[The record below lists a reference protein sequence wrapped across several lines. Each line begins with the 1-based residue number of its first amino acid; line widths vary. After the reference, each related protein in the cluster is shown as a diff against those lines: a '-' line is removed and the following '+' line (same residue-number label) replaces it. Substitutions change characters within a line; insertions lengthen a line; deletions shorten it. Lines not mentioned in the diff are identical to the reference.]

1 MVSDFDL
8 PAIQYDV
15 PDGAWTM
22 LLIVH
27 GMGEHS
33 ARYRP
38 VIEYFAARG
47 VACATFDH
55 RGHGRRPQSER
66 HRGDVESFDDFV
78 SDTVSVIDQV
88 RAKHS
93 GLPLFVWGH
102 SMGAIITTLTAARVA
117 DIPGKVRGVIT
128 SSAPVASFDV
138 APAFIVR
145 LLTWISYLVPRFRL
159 ARPFEPERLSRDLT
173 VGMRYGEDP
182 LVPKAIT
189 LRLLTELA
197 NASARCLQSARKLR
211 TPWLVLHGLDDV
223 IAPAVGSQRLFD
235 ALGSSDKQIRLFP
248 GARHEVHNEIEPT
261 RTEFLN
267 CIVEWLRQRIVTRD
281 A

>member
-1 MVSDFDL
+1 MVTDFDL

-15 PDGAWTM
+15 PGDARAM

-38 VIEYFAARG
+38 VIELLNSHG
-47 VACATFDH
+47 LACATFDQ
-55 RGHGRRPQSER
+55 RGHGRRPTSER
-66 HRGDVESFDDFV
+66 LRGDVESFDDFV
-78 SDTVSVIDQV
+78 ADTAAVIDAV
-88 RAKHS
+88 RSKYA

-102 SMGAIITTLTAARVA
+102 SMGAIITTLTAARVTA
-117 DIPGKVRGVIT
+117 NAPGKIRGVIT
-128 SSAPVASFDV
+128 SGAPVASFDV
-138 APAFIVR
+138 APGFVVR
-145 LLTWISYLVPRFRL
+145 LLTWFSFVAPRLRL
-159 ARPFEPERLSRDLT
+159 ARPFQPERLSRDLT

-197 NASARCLQSARKLR
+197 NASARCLQAARKMR
-211 TPWLVLHGLDDV
+211 VPWLVLHGIDDV
-223 IAPAVGSQRLFD
+223 IAPAVGSQRLMD
-235 ALGSSDKQIRLFP
+235 ALGSADKQIRLWP

-267 CIVEWLRQRIVTRD
+267 CIVEWVGER

>member
-1 MVSDFDL
+1 MVSDFNL
-8 PAIQYDV
+8 PPIQYDV
-15 PDGAWTM
+15 PDDARAM

-38 VIEYFAARG
+38 VIDLLNANRLG
-47 VACATFDH
+47 CATFDQ
-55 RGHGRRPQSER
+55 RGHGRRPTSER
-66 HRGDVESFDDFV
+66 LRGDVESFDDFV
-78 SDTVSVIDQV
+78 ADTAAVIEAV
-88 RAKHS
+88 RSKYP

-102 SMGAIITTLTAARVA
+102 SMGAIITTLTAARVTA
-117 DIPGKVRGVIT
+117 NAPGKIRGVIT
-128 SSAPVASFDV
+128 SGAPVASFDV
-138 APAFIVR
+138 APAFVVR
-145 LLTWISYLVPRFRL
+145 LLTWISYVVPRLRL

-197 NASARCLQSARKLR
+197 NASALCLQAARKMR
-211 TPWLVLHGLDDV
+211 VPWLVLHGIDDV
-223 IAPAVGSQRLFD
+223 IAPAVGSQRLMD
-235 ALGSSDKQIRLFP
+235 ALGSADKQIRLWP

-267 CIVEWLRQRIVTRD
+267 CIVEWVRER

>member
-1 MVSDFDL
+1 MVSDFNL
-8 PAIQYDV
+8 PPIQYDV
-15 PDGAWTM
+15 PDDARAM

-38 VIEYFAARG
+38 VIDLLNANRLG
-47 VACATFDH
+47 CATFDQ
-55 RGHGRRPQSER
+55 RGHGRRPTSER
-66 HRGDVESFDDFV
+66 LRGDVESFDDFV
-78 SDTVSVIDQV
+78 ADTAAVIEAV
-88 RAKHS
+88 RSKYP

-102 SMGAIITTLTAARVA
+102 SMGAIITTLTAARVTA
-117 DIPGKVRGVIT
+117 NAPGKIRGVIT
-128 SSAPVASFDV
+128 SGAPVASFDV
-138 APAFIVR
+138 APAFVVR
-145 LLTWISYLVPRFRL
+145 LLTWISYVVPRLRL

-197 NASARCLQSARKLR
+197 NASALCLQAARKMR
-211 TPWLVLHGLDDV
+211 VPWLVLHGIDDV
-223 IAPAVGSQRLFD
+223 IAPAVGSQRLMD
-235 ALGSSDKQIRLFP
+235 ALGSADKQIRLWP

-267 CIVEWLRQRIVTRD
+267 CIVEWVGER